1 VETAQ
6 KTSKPSLGNV
16 PHNNGRIV
24 GNGVFYAVC
33 AEVIQG
39 EPRQRVE
46 LDYV

>member
-1 VETAQ
+1 METTQ

-16 PHNNGRIV
+16 PHNNGRTV
-24 GNGVFYAVC
+24 GNCVFYAAY

-39 EPRQRVE
+39 EPRQRAK